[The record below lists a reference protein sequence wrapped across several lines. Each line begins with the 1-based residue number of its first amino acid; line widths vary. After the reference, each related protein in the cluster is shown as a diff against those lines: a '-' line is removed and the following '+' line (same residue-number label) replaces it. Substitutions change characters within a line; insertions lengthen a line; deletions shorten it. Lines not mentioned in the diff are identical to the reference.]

1 MNDSTALC
9 TVHGKRNQGLPWTT
23 KPPFLWIHTASILIQ
38 TADRESL
45 VFICAA
51 LTNFEQV
58 ENCFLEVL
66 NKIWTVHWNV
76 DFCEAVVGSS
86 VVLHCLSWLFTL
98 DSAQCQAKGYLLELV
113 LVSLR
118 YYYRVFAGCNL
129 FKDLWDWADNMK
141 QLFAMTCSEVLY
153 MLFKV

>member
-1 MNDSTALC
+1 MANAWET
-9 TVHGKRNQGLPWTT
+9 HQGVPWTT

-118 YYYRVFAGCNL
+118 YYYRVFARCNL